1 MSKTEII
8 SIINQKGGVGKTTT
22 AINLAAGLALQNKK
36 VLVVDLDPQ
45 GNATTGLGISNEE
58 NSEQT
63 IYGVLN
69 GRKKFFEIIKIQK
82 KLNYFLKKNNK
93 NYEKL
98 KNVLVKTNVLQVL
111 PRIIIETLFFLFI
124 LSLVYFISKST
135 NIKSEL
141 STLSIFFVS
150 FLRIYPSFIR
160 IISSI
165 QDLNL
170 FKKNIQ
176 NYGVDL
182 ASMTVKKFE
191 SLDEEIISRSKNWD
205 FSRITLMD
213 KLILRM
219 VIAEILYID
228 HVPPKVSIAEGIEI
242 AKIMST
248 DDSSAFVNG
257 ILDSFYN
264 DWTSKKEEA
273 N

>member
-1 MSKTEII
+1 MSEFNIMDRNEKR
-8 SIINQKGGVGKTTT
+8 S
-22 AINLAAGLALQNKK
+22 ARLLALQLIYANE
-36 VLVVDLDPQ
+36 
-45 GNATTGLGISNEE
+45 ISKI
-58 NSEQT
+58 T
-63 IYGVLN
+63 L
-69 GRKKFFEIIKIQK
+69 KKFSKEIF
-82 KLNYFLKKNNK
+82 N
-93 NYEKL
+93 
-98 KNVLVKTNVLQVL
+98 
-111 PRIIIETLFFLFI
+111 
-124 LSLVYFISKST
+124 IS
-135 NIKSEL
+135 SEL
-141 STLSIFFVS
+141 GNSYDKHELLSKLDIQIEMALSILPNS
-150 FLRIYPSFIR
+150 HKDAIKKARMLMDDKEKNEIEKEIKKMQR
-160 IISSI
+160 
-165 QDLNL
+165 QLNI

-182 ASMTVKKFE
+182 ASMTVQKYE

-205 FSRITLMD
+205 SSRITLMD

>member
-1 MSKTEII
+1 MSEFNIMDRNEKR
-8 SIINQKGGVGKTTT
+8 S
-22 AINLAAGLALQNKK
+22 ARLLALQLIYANE
-36 VLVVDLDPQ
+36 
-45 GNATTGLGISNEE
+45 ISK
-58 NSEQT
+58 
-63 IYGVLN
+63 IKL
-69 GRKKFFEIIKIQK
+69 KKFSKEIF
-82 KLNYFLKKNNK
+82 N
-93 NYEKL
+93 
-98 KNVLVKTNVLQVL
+98 
-111 PRIIIETLFFLFI
+111 
-124 LSLVYFISKST
+124 IS
-135 NIKSEL
+135 SEL
-141 STLSIFFVS
+141 GNSYDKHELLSKLDIQIEMALSILPNS
-150 FLRIYPSFIR
+150 HKDAIKKARKLIDDKEKNEIEKEIKKMQR
-160 IISSI
+160 
-165 QDLNL
+165 QLNI

-182 ASMTVKKFE
+182 ASMTVQKYE

-205 FSRITLMD
+205 SSRITLMD

-264 DWTSKKEEA
+264 DWTSKKEKA

>member
-1 MSKTEII
+1 MSEFNKMDRNEKR
-8 SIINQKGGVGKTTT
+8 S
-22 AINLAAGLALQNKK
+22 ARLLALQLIYANE
-36 VLVVDLDPQ
+36 
-45 GNATTGLGISNEE
+45 ISEI
-58 NSEQT
+58 T
-63 IYGVLN
+63 L
-69 GRKKFFEIIKIQK
+69 KKFSKEIFNISSDLGNSYDKHELLSKLDIQ
-82 KLNYFLKKNNK
+82 
-93 NYEKL
+93 
-98 KNVLVKTNVLQVL
+98 
-111 PRIIIETLFFLFI
+111 IEMA
-124 LSLVYFISKST
+124 
-135 NIKSEL
+135 
-141 STLSIFFVS
+141 LSILPDS
-150 FLRIYPSFIR
+150 HKDAINKTRALMDDKEQNEIENEIKKMQR
-160 IISSI
+160 
-165 QDLNL
+165 QLNL

>member
-1 MSKTEII
+1 MSEFNIMDRNEKR
-8 SIINQKGGVGKTTT
+8 S
-22 AINLAAGLALQNKK
+22 ARLLALQLIYANE
-36 VLVVDLDPQ
+36 
-45 GNATTGLGISNEE
+45 ISKI
-58 NSEQT
+58 T
-63 IYGVLN
+63 L
-69 GRKKFFEIIKIQK
+69 KKFSKEIFNISSELGNSYDKHELLSKLDIQIEMALSILPDSHKDIIKKARMLMDDKEKNEIEKEIK
-82 KLNYFLKKNNK
+82 KMQRQLN
-93 NYEKL
+93 
-98 KNVLVKTNVLQVL
+98 
-111 PRIIIETLFFLFI
+111 I
-124 LSLVYFISKST
+124 
-135 NIKSEL
+135 
-141 STLSIFFVS
+141 
-150 FLRIYPSFIR
+150 
-160 IISSI
+160 
-165 QDLNL
+165 

-182 ASMTVKKFE
+182 ASMTVQKYE

-205 FSRITLMD
+205 SSRITLMD

>member
-1 MSKTEII
+1 VSEFNKMDRNEKRS
-8 SIINQKGGVGKTTT
+8 
-22 AINLAAGLALQNKK
+22 ARLLALQLIYANE
-36 VLVVDLDPQ
+36 
-45 GNATTGLGISNEE
+45 ISEI
-58 NSEQT
+58 T
-63 IYGVLN
+63 L
-69 GRKKFFEIIKIQK
+69 KKFSKEIFNISSDLGNSYDKHELLSKLDIQ
-82 KLNYFLKKNNK
+82 
-93 NYEKL
+93 
-98 KNVLVKTNVLQVL
+98 
-111 PRIIIETLFFLFI
+111 IEMA
-124 LSLVYFISKST
+124 
-135 NIKSEL
+135 
-141 STLSIFFVS
+141 LSILPDS
-150 FLRIYPSFIR
+150 HKDAINKTRALMDDKEQNEIENEIKKMQR
-160 IISSI
+160 
-165 QDLNL
+165 QLNL